1 MYHKTLKLSA
11 MGFIFAAVACTP
23 TMTYLPV
30 RFDAQEAKQLL
41 APGNNQVSGKI
52 KFEPDRGHVLAYPDT
67 VVSCEEMEVKLIP
80 YTDYAR
86 EWALKYYG
94 KPVVDVAYK
103 LSKRARGMKFENY
116 EAFMAA
122 TRKSFCDASG
132 VFGFDHVADGEFFVV
147 ADVKWKGKDEEM
159 YKFAFA
165 PEDIDEED
173 GTVIKKITVKG
184 GQVLQ
189 LNGPW
194 P

>member
-1 MYHKTLKLSA
+1 MTHEFRTALVL
-11 MGFIFAAVACTP
+11 GGLLWGVACTP

-30 RFDAQEAKQLL
+30 RLDTAEANRLL
-41 APGNNQVSGKI
+41 MSGPNQIRGRI

-67 VVSCEEMEVKLIP
+67 VVSCEDMEIRLIP

-94 KPVVDVAYK
+94 KPVTDVAYK
-103 LSKRARGMKFENY
+103 LTKRAHSLKFENY

-122 TRKSFCDASG
+122 TRKGFCDDSG
-132 VFGFDHVADGEFFVV
+132 QFAFEGVADGEFFVL
-147 ADVKWKGKDEEM
+147 ANVKWTGKDQEM

-165 PEDIDEED
+165 PEDIDEEE
-173 GTVIKKITVKG
+173 GTIIKKVAVKG
-184 GQVLQ
+184 GQVLN

>member
-1 MYHKTLKLSA
+1 MHHRTLKASALS
-11 MGFIFAAVACTP
+11 FVFTAVACTP

-30 RFDAQEAKQLL
+30 RFDAKEANKLL
-41 APGNNQVSGKI
+41 APGQNQVKGKI

-67 VVSCEEMEVKLIP
+67 VVSCEEMEVWLIP

-94 KPVVDVAYK
+94 KPVTDVAYK
-103 LSKRARGMKFENY
+103 LTKRAKSLKFENY
-116 EAFMAA
+116 ETFMAA
-122 TRKSFCDASG
+122 TRKTYCDASG
-132 VFGFDHVADGEFFVV
+132 IFGFEGVADGEFFVM
-147 ADVKWKGKDEEM
+147 AEVKWKGKDEEM

-173 GTVIKKITVKG
+173 GTIIKKISLRG